1 MVFKDFNY
9 KEVLER
15 ILICPSDNRLK
26 SSKSFW
32 IKETTLFKRLYKKYP
47 NPKFWSSFRLY
58 DTNCENGKIP
68 SLAYF
73 LDGKNHYWSTILR
86 KKWKKFNWVPP
97 KFKSYNFKNDLSE
110 DINYEVKKKNLR
122 DFFN

>member
-47 NPKFWSSFRLY
+47 NAKFWNSLRLY

-73 LDGKNHYWSTILR
+73 LDEKNHYWSTLLEKNGKNSTGFHPNSNLIIL
-86 KKWKKFNWVPP
+86 KMIYP
-97 KFKSYNFKNDLSE
+97 KRPIIK
-110 DINYEVKKKNLR
+110 
-122 DFFN
+122 